1 MTNERKVDVSAEAVT
16 ALAGRLHALQ
26 GIALEA
32 NDGFTLLRPEARSL
46 ISTSADLLS
55 ALSAERDAANAEIVR
70 LKVENEALRVRLSS
84 MWTTGSFCTC
94 EIGRET
100 DCPDLDCPRR
110 SLSPLPQETTK

>member
-1 MTNERKVDVSAEAVT
+1 MSEID
-16 ALAGRLHALQ
+16 
-26 GIALEA
+26 
-32 NDGFTLLRPEARSL
+32 
-46 ISTSADLLS
+46 TSAAAVAKRLERLGSLAERGWIDGYVVDLVS